1 MFKKILITE
10 DIDSVTLGLKTW
22 LATQYPEADI
32 RSTKYCDEALLK
44 VKRSVAE
51 NAPFDLVISDL
62 TFVEDHLPAVIKT
75 GEELIT
81 LIKPLLPTARI
92 IVYSIYDNPQRIY
105 NVFHNLEI
113 HAFIAKGRNSIEEF
127 AHALGL
133 LYTTEATYISPHLL
147 QWVEETNQTDISD
160 DDILLLQWLSQGISQ
175 KDMSS
180 KLHELNKSYQNIASV
195 EKKLKR
201 LKKMLNASS
210 SIQLIA
216 NAKDLRII

>member
-1 MFKKILITE
+1 MFKKILIAE
-10 DIDSVTLGLKTW
+10 DIDSVSLGLKTW
-22 LATQYPEADI
+22 LASQYPNADI

-62 TFVEDHLPAVIKT
+62 TFTEDHLPATIKT
-75 GEELIT
+75 GEELIV
-81 LIKPLLPTARI
+81 LIKKLLPKSKI

-113 HAFIAKGRNSIEEF
+113 NAFIAKGRNSIDEF
-127 AHALGL
+127 AEALNL
-133 LYTTEATYISPHLL
+133 LYTSEATFISPHLL

-160 DDILLLQWLSQGISQ
+160 DDILLLQWLARGISQ
-175 KDMSS
+175 KDMSI
-180 KLHELNKSYQNIASV
+180 KLQELNKSYQNIASV

-201 LKKMLNASS
+201 LKQMLNASS

-216 NAKDLRII
+216 NAKDLGII

>member
-1 MFKKILITE
+1 MFKKILIAE
-10 DIDSVTLGLKTW
+10 DIDSVSLGLKTW
-22 LATQYPEADI
+22 LASQYPNADI

-62 TFVEDHLPAVIKT
+62 TFTEDHLPATIKT
-75 GEELIT
+75 GEELIV
-81 LIKPLLPTARI
+81 LIKKLLPKSKI

-113 HAFIAKGRNSIEEF
+113 NAFIAKGRNSIDEF
-127 AHALGL
+127 AEALNM
-133 LYTTEATYISPHLL
+133 LYTSEATFISPHLL
-147 QWVEETNQTDISD
+147 QWVEETNHTDISD
-160 DDILLLQWLSQGISQ
+160 DDILLLQWLARGISQ
-175 KDMSS
+175 KDMSI
-180 KLHELNKSYQNIASV
+180 KLQELNKSYQNIASV

-201 LKKMLNASS
+201 LKQMLNASS

-216 NAKDLRII
+216 NAKDLGII